1 MLSENS
7 FAAIAHVFCGDIA
20 GYYSYKS
27 GPALVSYFNNY
38 FGYEDIYQSGFPS
51 RWYYVQSKLIH
62 LMDTNRIDSFF
73 DIILSKE
80 YLIQE
85 QGISTIQAAELSQEI
100 FEKLNQIV
108 SQDLYTLT
116 RNGEQ
121 YHLVKKNDDLVKIG
135 SGGFANVYKQKSTGL
150 IIKKLK
156 EDYLTEPGIRSRF
169 KREYSITS
177 SLKDTHG
184 IIQVYSFDESD
195 YSYTMEEAET
205 TLEKYI
211 LNNELTDDIKINYIR
226 QILYIMSEVHN
237 KDVIHRDISP
247 NNIFIISGMLK
258 IADFGLGKD
267 LRVFSSHQTF
277 HTNAVGQYFYC
288 APEQFMLLKDGDKRS
303 DVYSLGRVINFI
315 MTKDPQN
322 SHHLFRSVAEKSTNS
337 NSVYRYN
344 DASQL
349 YSFFEK
355 AVTYSAQAKS
365 QERIANKIQC
375 KEYDDEVENYIYM
388 MNSEQISKAIL
399 ANQPGFT
406 EALFSFMKSSEDQAQ
421 HIIQSVEQ
429 SYQDVCYGSFE
440 ANDPFADFAAAVI
453 KSDFPFVVKEIAA
466 SILHYIAWNVNRFH
480 AQRLIENLISNGI
493 EPLLEESLHG

>member
-1 MLSENS
+1 MKECEIKNLYNLDETIAKDIFEGCTYPWEVLPKIKDYIIKLGNTLSEEEYDKIGENIWIAKSATVAKTAYINGPCIIGKNAEVRHCAFIRGNAIVGENS
-7 FAAIAHVFCGDIA
+7 VVGNSTELKNCILFNDVKVPHFNYVGDSIMGHKSHMGA
-20 GYYSYKS
+20 G
-27 GPALVSYFNNY
+27 A
-38 FGYEDIYQSGFPS
+38 
-51 RWYYVQSKLIH
+51 
-62 LMDTNRIDSFF
+62 
-73 DIILSKE
+73 
-80 YLIQE
+80 
-85 QGISTIQAAELSQEI
+85 
-100 FEKLNQIV
+100 IV
-108 SQDLYTLT
+108 SNL
-116 RNGEQ
+116 
-121 YHLVKKNDDLVKIG
+121 
-135 SGGFANVYKQKSTGL
+135 KSD
-150 IIKKLK
+150 
-156 EDYLTEPGIRSRF
+156 EREASR
-169 KREYSITS
+169 K
-177 SLKDTHG
+177 
-184 IIQVYSFDESD
+184 
-195 YSYTMEEAET
+195 
-205 TLEKYI
+205 EKYY
-211 LNNELTDDIKINYIR
+211 IKGTNSKGKHKEIE
-226 QILYIMSEVHN
+226 MSYDEWN
-237 KDVIHRDISP
+237 DVIVGDTV
-247 NNIFIISGMLK
+247 K